1 MILPYTKLFY
11 KRKRGLKLIFL
22 PHFLHDFWR
31 KIFSTLS
38 FINLPN
44 SIASLSLLLEIL
56 DNTCLGNNCCLFC
69 DVRNFEINYSF
80 LIKSFFY
87 IKHNLAKKNPIK
99 SIHHDKNPIL
109 TMKNK
114 QTKKKNWRKSSWK
127 YITVFFIL
135 FWTHPHRPLYNM
147 LQPLFRWKK
156 YEKGM
161 LDVQPH
167 NQKVRT
173 KM

>member
-38 FINLPN
+38 FINSPN

-80 LIKSFFY
+80 LVKSFFY

-114 QTKKKNWRKSSWK
+114 KKQKNKKNWRKKFLKIHNSIF
-127 YITVFFIL
+127 YFIL
-135 FWTHPHRPLYNM
+135 NSPSPTLNITCSNLYLDGKNM
-147 LQPLFRWKK
+147 RK
-156 YEKGM
+156 EC
-161 LDVQPH
+161 
-167 NQKVRT
+167 
-173 KM
+173 

>member
-1 MILPYTKLFY
+1 MLLPYTKLFY
-11 KRKRGLKLIFL
+11 KRKRGLKLVFL

-31 KIFSTLS
+31 KLFSTLS
-38 FINLPN
+38 FINSPN

-87 IKHNLAKKNPIK
+87 IKHNLAKKEHIKK
-99 SIHHDKNPIL
+99 SIHHDKNPIF

-114 QTKKKNWRKSSWK
+114 KKLPKKFLKIHNSIF
-127 YITVFFIL
+127 YFIL
-135 FWTHPHRPLYNM
+135 NSPSPTVNITCSNLYLDGKNM
-147 LQPLFRWKK
+147 RK
-156 YEKGM
+156 EC
-161 LDVQPH
+161 
-167 NQKVRT
+167 
-173 KM
+173 